1 MSKSFVP
8 AIRGTKKF
16 KIFPDDLAKIYK
28 ITKRKAPAIPSYYGK
43 QEKYLETDVDSETC

>member
-8 AIRGTKKF
+8 AIRGTRKF

-28 ITKRKAPAIPSYYGK
+28 ITKRKAPAHPFLLWKTGK
-43 QEKYLETDVDSETC
+43 ILIN